1 MEPPARFEAGTQP
14 VAQVVAAGVA
24 ADWLMAIGMENLE
37 AHERTIT
44 DELLALGD
52 IEGVRILGPRS
63 NERRIGTIAFEVEGV
78 HPHDVGQFIDAQGIA
93 IRVGHHCAQPVHRHF
108 GVYASNRASSGIYNA
123 VEDAQAL
130 LEAARDPHGKER
142 FAPDLASENASQ
154 ARDAIVQAS
163 HEYCTPGESHQFNP
177 TCGDEATVHVEVSD
191 NEPHT
196 IERLVWDGHGC
207 SISQAS
213 LSVMVDLV
221 EGKSVDE
228 AMHLADTFHRL
239 MESRGK
245 GLDDEHA
252 EEELEDGIVFQGVS
266 KYPMRIKCA
275 LLGWEGMKDS
285 VAKALAAKS

>member
-1 MEPPARFEAGTQP
+1 MNEFAMSG
-14 VAQVVAAGVA
+14 
-24 ADWLMAIGMENLE
+24 DDLE
-37 AHERTIT
+37 QMYQ
-44 DELLALGD
+44 
-52 IEGVRILGPRS
+52 
-63 NERRIGTIAFEVEGV
+63 EV
-78 HPHDVGQFIDAQGIA
+78 I
-93 IRVGHHCAQPVHRHF
+93 
-108 GVYASNRASSGIYNA
+108 
-123 VEDAQAL
+123 

-177 TCGDEATVHVEVSD
+177 TCGDEATVHVEVS
-191 NEPHT
+191 
-196 IERLVWDGHGC
+196 GHGC

>member
-1 MEPPARFEAGTQP
+1 MSGTDLEQMYQE
-14 VAQVVAAGVA
+14 V
-24 ADWLMAIGMENLE
+24 ILE
-37 AHERTIT
+37 A
-44 DELLALGD
+44 
-52 IEGVRILGPRS
+52 S
-63 NERRIGTIAFEVEGV
+63 KN
-78 HPHDVGQFIDAQGIA
+78 
-93 IRVGHHCAQPVHRHF
+93 
-108 GVYASNRASSGIYNA
+108 
-123 VEDAQAL
+123 
-130 LEAARDPHGKER
+130 PHGKER
-142 FAPDLASENASQ
+142 FAPDLAREDESGNATTTL
-154 ARDAIVQAS
+154 RAS

-191 NEPHT
+191 SEPHV

-228 AMHLADTFHRL
+228 SMELASTFHRL

-245 GLDDEHA
+245 GLDDEQA
-252 EEELEDGIVFQGVS
+252 EESLEDGIVFQGVS

-285 VAKALAAKS
+285 VAKALAAKR

>member
-1 MEPPARFEAGTQP
+1 MNEFAMSG
-14 VAQVVAAGVA
+14 
-24 ADWLMAIGMENLE
+24 DDLE
-37 AHERTIT
+37 QMYQ
-44 DELLALGD
+44 
-52 IEGVRILGPRS
+52 
-63 NERRIGTIAFEVEGV
+63 EV
-78 HPHDVGQFIDAQGIA
+78 I
-93 IRVGHHCAQPVHRHF
+93 
-108 GVYASNRASSGIYNA
+108 
-123 VEDAQAL
+123 
-130 LEAARDPHGKER
+130 LEAARDPHGKEH

-154 ARDAIVQAS
+154 AGDTIVQAS

-221 EGKSVDE
+221 EGK
-228 AMHLADTFHRL
+228 
-239 MESRGK
+239 

-252 EEELEDGIVFQGVS
+252 EEEWEDGIVFQGVS